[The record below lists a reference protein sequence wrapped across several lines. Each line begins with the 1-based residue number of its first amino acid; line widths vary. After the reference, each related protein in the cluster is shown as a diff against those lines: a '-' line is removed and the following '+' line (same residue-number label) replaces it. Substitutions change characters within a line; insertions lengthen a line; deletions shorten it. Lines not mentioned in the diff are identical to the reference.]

1 MFNRKAEKILGF
13 LIAYRLYIKMRM
25 REATIEKQIQWML
38 SYVQEGLADICKENI
53 LEDLEI
59 RILEYTTVGEFLVD
73 LKEEF
78 GKEDEE
84 TMKVAEL
91 KKVKQGSRTMEDF
104 VQEFRRV
111 ARGSRYKGRPLIK
124 EFKREINRMIRRK
137 LMEVER
143 PLKSIEWW
151 YKRVINLDRY

>member
-1 MFNRKAEKILGF
+1 
-13 LIAYRLYIKMRM
+13 M

>member
-1 MFNRKAEKILGF
+1 
-13 LIAYRLYIKMRM
+13 MRM

>member
-1 MFNRKAEKILGF
+1 M
-13 LIAYRLYIKMRM
+13 
-25 REATIEKQIQWML
+25 
-38 SYVQEGLADICKENI
+38 
-53 LEDLEI
+53 EI
-59 RILEYTTVGEFLVD
+59 GILEYVTVGEFLAD

-91 KKVKQGSRTMEDF
+91 KKVEQGSRTMEDF

-111 ARGSRYKGRPLIK
+111 ARGSKYKGRPLIK

-143 PLKSIEWW
+143 PLKSIEQW

>member
-1 MFNRKAEKILGF
+1 
-13 LIAYRLYIKMRM
+13 
-25 REATIEKQIQWML
+25 ML

-59 RILEYTTVGEFLVD
+59 RILEYTTVGKFLVD

>member
-53 LEDLEI
+53 LEDLKI
-59 RILEYTTVGEFLVD
+59 RIVEYTTVGEFLVD